1 MHEQAFLS
9 SHLADEN
16 FRVDPNSPDPYG
28 LSSDGADVPTAPDS
42 TSGSARRK
50 SGRLA
55 GASGRLGSLDP
66 EFWEEP
72 DITQIK
78 VRLRAGAR
86 WNNWNNWNNWR
97 GVDGSCRFQTCRR
110 NDSSLGIPHNGA
122 SAPC

>member
-16 FRVDPNSPDPYG
+16 FRVDANSPDPYG

-86 WNNWNNWNNWR
+86 R
-97 GVDGSCRFQTCRR
+97 KGVDGSCSFQTCRR